1 MTTLVVF
8 RVDPKLKNRA
18 SKKAAEEGTN
28 LSAVLKMAT
37 QAFVD
42 GEFEVGLKCNQR
54 TQKNLSRILH
64 DIKRGKNLSPSF
76 RDVKSMIKSLKE

>member
-1 MTTLVVF
+1 MTTQVVF

-42 GEFEVGLKCNQR
+42 GEFEVGLKFNKK
-54 TQKNLSRILH
+54 TQESLTRILH
-64 DIKRGKNLSPSF
+64 DAKRGKNLSPSF
-76 RDVKSMIKSLKE
+76 GNVKSMIKSLEK

>member
-1 MTTLVVF
+1 MTTQVVF

-42 GEFEVGLKCNQR
+42 GEFEVGLKFNKK
-54 TQKNLSRILH
+54 TQENLARILH
-64 DIKRGKNLSPSF
+64 GIKRGKNLSPSF
-76 RDVKSMIKSLKE
+76 RDAKSMIKSLKE